1 MNDASGVLKRVWN
14 FPLLVRHE
22 SLMVLSQSFLGVA
35 SAGGPSFDLLQFP
48 CSVGSRDCFG
58 GGPNGNARVRGR

>member
-1 MNDASGVLKRVWN
+1 MTNATGVLKRAWN

-22 SLMVLSQSFLGVA
+22 SLMVLSQSFLGA
-35 SAGGPSFDLLQFP
+35 TSAGGVSFDLLQFP

-58 GGPNGNARVRGR
+58 AGPNANARARRR